1 MIYRKVATSA
11 RASAGVCV
19 ALLGFAI
26 PISTAFD
33 NIAAALVLL
42 AWLIAA
48 SADPRH
54 ALRSFVTYRPA
65 IFAVLLF
72 LTLLASCAYSIA
84 PLNESV
90 SAASK
95 YLDLALIPIFMWAA
109 ATPSV
114 RKWALVG
121 FVAAIFLNL
130 LVSYGSAIGAWE
142 SLPGLRTYPR
152 YPIGFRLS
160 VTHNF
165 FVSIAAFALLLVARE
180 WRGTRPRAAILLS
193 ALALAC
199 IYNVLFVV
207 IGRTGYVVIAALL
220 IYFAFT
226 VSRSRRS
233 GIVAMLVMTSLLAAA
248 YLGSSTFSARVQDVA
263 SDLINWRPGA
273 SDETSVGQRVGY
285 YRTTAN
291 IVADHPLTGVGAG
304 GFEAAFKAKVRG
316 TAAPATSNPHNDY
329 LMIAAQAGLFAL
341 ALLIVLYVTLWQEAT
356 RLDSRLERDLLR
368 GVVIAFAIGGLFN
381 SFLLDHAEGLFFA
394 WATGV
399 LCAVRGAQTAGGE
412 RAVVR

>member
-1 MIYRKVATSA
+1 VTYRGLAASA
-11 RASAGVCV
+11 RTGAGGGV

-33 NIAAALVLL
+33 SVVAALVVL
-42 AWLIAA
+42 AWIVAA
-48 SADPRH
+48 PADARQT
-54 ALRSFVTYRPA
+54 LRSIISYKPA
-65 IFAVLLF
+65 LLAVLLF
-72 LTLLASCAYSIA
+72 VALLASCAYSNA
-84 PLNESV
+84 PLKESV

-109 ATPSV
+109 ATPGV
-114 RKWALVG
+114 RKWALIG
-121 FVAAIFLNL
+121 FVAAIILNL
-130 LVSYGSAIGAWE
+130 LVSYGSAIGVWE

-165 FVSIAAFALLLVARE
+165 FVSIAAFALLLLARE
-180 WRGTRPRAAILLS
+180 WRVTRPRAAMFS
-193 ALALAC
+193 AALALAC

-207 IGRTGYVVIAALL
+207 IGRTGYVVVAALL

-233 GIVAMLVMTSLLAAA
+233 ASVAVLVITSLLAAA
-248 YLGSSTFSARVQDVA
+248 YLGSTAFSARMQDVA

-273 SDETSVGQRVGY
+273 SDETSVGQRIGY
-285 YRTTAN
+285 YRTTAGL
-291 IVADHPLTGVGAG
+291 VADHPLTGVGAG
-304 GFEAAFKAKVRG
+304 AFETEYRAKVSG

-341 ALLIVLYVTLWQEAT
+341 ALLIALYVTLWREAK
-356 RLDSRLERDLLR
+356 RLASRLERDLLR

-394 WATGV
+394 WATATLLSGTFE
-399 LCAVRGAQTAGGE
+399 RKGGKPP
-412 RAVVR
+412 APAA